1 MLLPPPSRYAHS
13 PQGCEVSAAGASG
26 LPAWVSASHPLR
38 VIATDHPHLHQ
49 NIGGGWGQRWG
60 CTCPL
65 HVGEQRRCPP
75 CHPPV
80 VAAQGLQLGAVLQA
94 MLLRLLE
101 GVLEGLWGGLRGLLT
116 VRESLVSRTA

>member
-1 MLLPPPSRYAHS
+1 M
-13 PQGCEVSAAGASG
+13 
-26 LPAWVSASHPLR
+26 PAWVSASHPLR
-38 VIATDHPHLHQ
+38 VIATGRPHLHQ

-60 CTCPL
+60 CTCPF

-75 CHPPV
+75 MPASSGGCT
-80 VAAQGLQLGAVLQA
+80 GLQLGAILQA

-101 GVLEGLWGGLRGLLT
+101 GVWEGLWGAVGGLWGPLT